1 MTPPPKL
8 NFTKAAD
15 EDAKAFYLDE
25 LFYLD
30 GRDQASHPLHGTY
43 TGLYQKYTL
52 MRRLGR
58 VSV

>member
-8 NFTKAAD
+8 NFTKAAAD
-15 EDAKAFYLDE
+15 MARADYLDE
-25 LFYLD
+25 LFFKD
-30 GRDQASHPLHGTY
+30 GRNQVSHPLHGTY

-52 MRRLGR
+52 LRRLGR